1 MAKKKK
7 DVNNNVTAKP
17 PEGFIIVNA
26 VEPWLQQQISE
37 NFADNKFFRIVMF
50 YIIHSPCKESS
61 YSRVDLEKYGWKN
74 PWHYDAFKAEFD
86 KIAGFVDE
94 ENYRS
99 VSVVKYDIDLD
110 IAVLKIDCCK
120 KLSPIKIVEDDS
132 IQYGDRVYA
141 VGNMSNYGLSITSG
155 IVSIPY
161 VNVSF
166 EDKIRSV
173 IQCDLTISDGNS
185 GGALVDNNG
194 RLLGLTTFRLKD
206 KSNNVIYGISYSIPA
221 GTIMEYILN

>member
-94 ENYRS
+94 ENYFYVESQKNFEQKWNS
-99 VSVVKYDIDLD
+99 VGIQSDFYNMDREFVIFSCAGESNPRLDLIHHIRNALSHGRFTAKYIKDEKDYYIVMEDVNDSGGFYKVNARMVLKKSTLTKWIDLFECKTD
-110 IAVLKIDCCK
+110 DSK
-120 KLSPIKIVEDDS
+120 KLSQS
-132 IQYGDRVYA
+132 
-141 VGNMSNYGLSITSG
+141 LSKKLKKT
-155 IVSIPY
+155 VS
-161 VNVSF
+161 
-166 EDKIRSV
+166 K
-173 IQCDLTISDGNS
+173 
-185 GGALVDNNG
+185 
-194 RLLGLTTFRLKD
+194 
-206 KSNNVIYGISYSIPA
+206 
-221 GTIMEYILN
+221 